1 MRLCYLNKI
10 FLCGLILLTQS
21 VSAEPLIIKTHQTDK
36 EHFFNVEVSDTPQKS
51 EKGLMF
57 RSHLPDD
64 SGMIFIEK
72 KDKKWG
78 MWMKNTYIPL
88 DMLFFMRNGQIVQ
101 IIKNT
106 IPHDLTP
113 LWSNVPVA
121 GVLEIKGGTAEKLGI
136 KEGDTL
142 LSPQLHNLPYQKA
155 K

>member
-1 MRLCYLNKI
+1 MTKGL
-10 FLCGLILLTQS
+10 LCGLLLLTQS
-21 VSAEPLIIKTHQTDK
+21 VMAEPLIIKMPHTGEKHL
-36 EHFFNVEVSDTPQKS
+36 FNVEVSDTPQKS

-57 RSHLPDD
+57 RFHLPDD

-101 IIKNT
+101 IIENA

-113 LWSNVPVA
+113 LWSIVPVA
-121 GVLEIKGGTAEKLGI
+121 GVVEIKGGTVKKLGI
-136 KEGDTL
+136 KEGDIL
-142 LSPQLHNLPYQKA
+142 LSPQLNNMPTQPVK
-155 K
+155 